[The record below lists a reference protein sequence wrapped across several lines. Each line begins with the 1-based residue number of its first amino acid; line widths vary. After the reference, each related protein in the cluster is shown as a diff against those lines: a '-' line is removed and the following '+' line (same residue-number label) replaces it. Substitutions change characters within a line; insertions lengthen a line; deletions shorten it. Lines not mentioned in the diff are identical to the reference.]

1 MLKTISVNHTD
12 IEDHLYPNLYRFR
25 KKINEYSE
33 RDDITSFVLGDEDV
47 IDVLTDGEHAGQVF
61 VDEGAIFI
69 KNSCVKRYGISE
81 FDGFYITHEKN
92 SILPRSQLQKHD
104 VLFTTI
110 GKYLGVSAIVNER
123 LIKAN
128 INQNVVRIR
137 LNEGFT
143 TPQYLSCFLNSRIA
157 RFQIDNLF
165 TGNTHPIL
173 TYPKIKSLKI
183 FIKDKKIEQTVTDN
197 LLKAESLTTNSLQ
210 KIEEALNQLKIALA
224 IDFDKIRQP
233 LTYSVSGNSLYEE
246 EMITPQFYNP
256 LFVKTI
262 NEIQNKNKWDYLGTL
277 SDFET
282 GDEVGSKNYKLYL
295 DRIENDISFIR
306 TTDLFNYEIDR
317 YPDFYVEREIYSD
330 LDQQVEQNDI
340 LFTKDG
346 KIGLTGMITESDK
359 CILGSG
365 ILRIKANEEK
375 IDPHYL
381 FAVLSLPEV
390 GLYQAKQRTVVA
402 STLPHLRMDRMN
414 DFVIPRVENEDF
426 ISSLIRDAFESKE
439 EVKKLIDSSRL
450 LIEKSLDWG

>member
-1 MLKTISVNHTD
+1 MLKTISVNHTE
-12 IEDHLYPNLYRFR
+12 IEDHMYPNLYRFKR
-25 KKINEYSE
+25 KINEFSE
-33 RDDITSFVLGDEDV
+33 RADIMSFALGDKDV
-47 IDVLTDGEHAGQVF
+47 LDVLTDGEHAGQVF
-61 VDEGAIFI
+61 VKDGAIFI

-81 FDGFYITHEKN
+81 FDRFYITHEKN
-92 SILPRSQLQKHD
+92 SILPRSQLKRHD

-123 LIKAN
+123 LEKAN

-143 TPQYLSCFLNSRIA
+143 TPQYLSCFLNSKIA
-157 RFQIDNLF
+157 RFQIANLF

-183 FIKDKKIEQTVTDN
+183 FIKDKNIEQSVTDN
-197 LLKAESLTTNSLQ
+197 LLEAESLTSYSLQ
-210 KIEEALNQLKIALA
+210 KIEEALNQLKESIG
-224 IDFDKIRQP
+224 INFDSITQP
-233 LTYSVSGNSLYEE
+233 LTFSVEGNELYNE

-262 NEIQNKNKWDYLGTL
+262 KEVQKKNKWDFLGDI
-277 SDFET
+277 SDFEA

-295 DRIENDISFIR
+295 DRMESDISFIR

-330 LDQQVEQNDI
+330 LNQQIEPNDI
-340 LFTKDG
+340 LFSKDG
-346 KIGLTGMITESDK
+346 KIGLTAMITESDR

-365 ILRIKANEEK
+365 ILRIKANPDK
-375 IDPHYL
+375 IDPYYL
-381 FAVLSLPEV
+381 FTVLSLPEI
-390 GLYQAKQRTVVA
+390 GQYQAKQRTVVA

-414 DFVIPRVENEDF
+414 DFVIPRVANEDH
-426 ISSLIRDAFESKE
+426 ISGLMKDAFESKE
-439 EVKKLIDSSRL
+439 KVKKLVDASRL
-450 LIEKSLDWG
+450 LIEKSLDWD